1 MANEIVSDICDE
13 LENRF
18 LTYALSTIVSRS
30 LPDVRDGLKPIHRRI
45 LYAMH
50 SIGLSSAT
58 RHVKSAKIIGEVLG
72 KFHPH
77 GDASTYEAMARL
89 AQDFSMR
96 YPLVDGKGNF
106 GSVDGDSPAA
116 YRYTEGRLTPI
127 TAFVLNDIKKE
138 TVDFKPNY
146 DNTINEPVVLPS
158 RIPNLLINGSSGIA
172 VGMACSFPSHNLT
185 EILNGL
191 CALID
196 EPGLSV
202 PQLMKHIKG
211 PDFYTEG
218 MILNSKTELRKIYE
232 EGAGSIKIRGEWKL
246 ESLPR
251 GKTQI
256 ILTSIPYGVN
266 KARLVEKIA
275 EIIITKKLSPL
286 LDVRDESDEAIR
298 MVLEIKSDADPEKIM
313 AYVIK
318 HTDFDT
324 NFPVN
329 FTCLKPNGEPGKLSL
344 LEICRYFLDFRKEV
358 VTRRFNYELS
368 LLVKRLH
375 ILAALEIIFS
385 NLDKALK
392 LIRSSKSRAEAHGK
406 LRKQFKLDDE
416 QTDAILE
423 IPLYRLV
430 GLEIDKILDEKN
442 EKTKEKK
449 RIESILKSPKKIWSE
464 VRDEFQEILK
474 SHGDKRRSKIRT
486 LEVLDF
492 NPEDF
497 VEHEDVCLILSQNGW
512 LRKMK
517 SVGDPA
523 SLKFREN
530 DSLMSMLRANTRDLA
545 AYFTSRG
552 MVYVQKIHS
561 IPFTRGG
568 FGEPIQNNFKFVD
581 GERLVAVLALKQ
593 DNGAEETDASPPDD
607 TNGQQAAFDFSQEV
621 DAGSQAMVANDAG
634 YGFLFPLSNLSET
647 TRAGKRAMSLQD
659 DSRMLGFE
667 IATCDHVFLATQKG
681 KGVILPREEIT
692 VLNGVGRGIK
702 LIKLKD
708 DVLVGFKFV
717 SLKDTVELEFEDGS
731 RKPLS
736 MKKVPVYNRGCQ
748 GVIISKRKN
757 IKRIE

>member
-1 MANEIVSDICDE
+1 MANEIESDICDE

-72 KFHPH
+72 KYHPH

-116 YRYTEGRLTPI
+116 YRYTEGRLTAI
-127 TAFVLNDIKKE
+127 TVFVLNDIKKE
-138 TVDFKPNY
+138 TVAYKPNY
-146 DNTINEPVVLPS
+146 DNTLNEPVVLPS
-158 RIPNLLINGSSGIA
+158 RIPNLLCNGSSGIA

-185 EILNGL
+185 EIMNCL

-196 EPGLSV
+196 EPELNVS
-202 PQLMKHIKG
+202 QLMKHIKG
-211 PDFYTEG
+211 PDFSTG
-218 MILNSKTELRKIYE
+218 GVILNSKTDLRKVYE

-256 ILTSIPYGVN
+256 IITSIPYGVN

-275 EIIITKKLSPL
+275 EIIISKKLSSL

-298 MVLEIKSDADPEKIM
+298 MVLEIKPGADPEKTM

-318 HTDFDT
+318 HTDFET
-324 NFPVN
+324 NFPIN

-344 LEICRYFLDFRKEV
+344 LEICRYFLDFRREV
-358 VTRRFNYELS
+358 VTNRFNFELS

-375 ILAALEIIFS
+375 ILAALEIIFT
-385 NLDKALK
+385 NLDLALK
-392 LIRSSKSRAEAHGK
+392 LIRSSKSRAEAHEK
-406 LRKQFKLDDE
+406 LKKQFKLDDE

-423 IPLYRLV
+423 ISLYRLV
-430 GLEIDKILDEKN
+430 GLEIDKILDEQKEKN
-442 EKTKEKK
+442 KEKK
-449 RIESILKSPKKIWSE
+449 RIEGILKSPKKIWSE
-464 VRDEFQEILK
+464 VREEFQAILK
-474 SHGDKRRSKIRT
+474 LHGDKRRSKLRT
-486 LEVLDF
+486 LEVLEF

-517 SVGDPA
+517 SVGDPD

-530 DSLMSMLRANTRDLA
+530 DGLMSVLRANTRDLA
-545 AYFTSRG
+545 AYFTSHG

-568 FGEPIQNNFKFVD
+568 FGEPIQNTFRFSD

-593 DNGAEETDASPPDD
+593 DNGSGETDASPPDG
-607 TNGQQAAFDFSQEV
+607 TNGLQTAFDFSRKV
-621 DAGSQAMVANDAG
+621 DAESLAMVASDAG
-634 YGFLFPLSNLSET
+634 YGFLFPLSNLGET
-647 TRAGKRAMSLQD
+647 TRAGKRAMSLQG

-667 IATCDHVFLATQKG
+667 IATRDHVFLATQNG
-681 KGVILPREEIT
+681 KGVILPCDEIAT
-692 VLNGVGRGIK
+692 LNGVGRGVK

-717 SLKDTVELEFEDGS
+717 NLKDSVQLEFEDGS
-731 RKPLS
+731 QKLLS
-736 MKKVPVYNRGCQ
+736 MKSVPVYNRGCQ
-748 GVIISKRKN
+748 GVIISKRKK
-757 IKRIE
+757 ITRIG